1 MSDFLDRLVTKAIG
15 GETPLAPRL
24 PSLFEPRQRAP
35 VMPLTEDGD
44 ASPRPTA
51 ARLEVTDVSSAAI
64 RQALRRS
71 PGSEPT
77 MRRVA
82 PVERAAASVTTP
94 VAALSAAE
102 VSPQA
107 SPVPVSARLSVPA
120 SPVAPRAAAEQ
131 AQTHLP
137 PPVPPRQTRIT
148 AEPHEPSRPPAVGIL
163 LPSQASVFASP
174 HAASPPGRS
183 VDAASRRSS
192 VAQAADRGNAASET
206 VVHVSIGR
214 LEVRAAA
221 ASSAPPRRRD
231 RPRSNSL
238 DDYLRQRGDK
248 VSP

>member
-1 MSDFLDRLVTKAIG
+1 MSDFLDRLALKTIG
-15 GETPLAPRL
+15 GDAPLAPRL

-35 VMPLTEDGD
+35 IMPLTEDGD

-51 ARLEVTDVSSAAI
+51 GRREVTDVSSAAVG
-64 RQALRRS
+64 QAPRHS

-82 PVERAAASVTTP
+82 PVERAAALVTTP
-94 VAALSAAE
+94 VAALSDAE
-102 VSPQA
+102 VLPQA
-107 SPVPVSARLSVPA
+107 SPVPVS
-120 SPVAPRAAAEQ
+120 PVARHAPIDQ

-148 AEPHEPSRPPAVGIL
+148 AESHEPSRPPAVGIL

-192 VAQAADRGNAASET
+192 VMQAAERGNAASEP

-221 ASSAPPRRRD
+221 ASGAPPRRRD
-231 RPRSNSL
+231 GARPNGL

-248 VSP
+248 VST